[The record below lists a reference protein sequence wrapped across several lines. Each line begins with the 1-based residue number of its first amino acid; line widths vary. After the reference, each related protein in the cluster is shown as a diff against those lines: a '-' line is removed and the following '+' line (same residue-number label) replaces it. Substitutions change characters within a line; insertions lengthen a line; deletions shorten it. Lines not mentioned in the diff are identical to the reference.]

1 MAPVKSS
8 IRWFLISIGT
18 RGTVV
23 GGQVGRSKHQGR
35 ERRVATDITF
45 DFTGRAVFVTGGSN
59 GIGLAIAQA
68 FGEAGA
74 SVTISGTRA
83 SAGEYDGDLSRFTYT
98 QLLMQDADQ
107 VESVIGSQL
116 NLDVLVNCA
125 GTVLR
130 GREYEPD
137 GFARIIR
144 INLLG
149 TQQASVAAH
158 PLLKKSRGSIIN
170 IASMSSYFGFPRVPA
185 YGASKTAVVSL
196 TKSLSPRVHFR
207 E

>member
-1 MAPVKSS
+1 M
-8 IRWFLISIGT
+8 
-18 RGTVV
+18 
-23 GGQVGRSKHQGR
+23 
-35 ERRVATDITF
+35 ATDITF